1 MLNRIAVPLSLSACR
16 DHFSG
21 KPIVVWRV
29 IVALREEAAEVDR
42 ANIPGCT
49 FVMNRNALAGMF
61 GPTLMPWMQLLVEE
75 LAIAAAESAA
85 ASPSAP
91 GGSVAAASASSSA
104 GARL

>member
-1 MLNRIAVPLSLSACR
+1 MLNRIAVPLILTFFR

-29 IVALREEAAEVDR
+29 IVALREEAVEVDR
-42 ANIPGCT
+42 ATIPECT
-49 FVMNRNALAGMF
+49 LVMNRNALAGTF

-85 ASPSAP
+85 VAPSAP